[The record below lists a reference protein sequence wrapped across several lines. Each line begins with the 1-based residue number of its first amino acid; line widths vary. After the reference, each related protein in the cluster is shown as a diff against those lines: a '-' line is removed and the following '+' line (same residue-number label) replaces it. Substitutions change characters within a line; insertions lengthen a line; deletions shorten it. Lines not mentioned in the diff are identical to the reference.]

1 MAEFVEEDEEGAFV
15 LTEETI
21 PGVGAVRVDGV
32 LGVRSVG
39 EDGVLGV
46 RSVGV
51 GGMLGV
57 SIGSPGLD
65 AVGVEAT
72 GANGGFVTEGARVTD
87 VLGVTSL

>member
-1 MAEFVEEDEEGAFV
+1 M
-15 LTEETI
+15 L
-21 PGVGAVRVDGV
+21 GVGAVGVDGV
-32 LGVRSVG
+32 LGVGAVG
-39 EDGVLGV
+39 LDGV
-46 RSVGV
+46 
-51 GGMLGV
+51 LGV